1 MRFLS
6 VNRRE
11 ILRGK
16 GLSLILCLTMA
27 TVSCQVVDHSVPQ
40 NPSTDARVDPGH
52 AWAVWQ
58 VVDAGTG
65 VPVVYEEWLKQLASY
80 DIVYLGEEH
89 YNQHHIEAALKVL
102 NLLVGHGTRPIIA
115 MEMFGWDGQ
124 AALDQYLTTESADK
138 TRFIQESRW
147 IQNWG
152 GAFEDYEPL
161 VQFARQHRLEIRAL
175 NPPKSLVR
183 SVMKLGLAKAK
194 EEPLWSQWGM
204 QAETIVDD
212 PAYRDRILHQLQEC
226 HGGGTPEDYE
236 TMYEASMVRDEAMAR
251 TLVALLT
258 KGSSSPE
265 KDGPIVSYMGGGHIQ
280 YQLPVP
286 KRVARRKTDGVRQ
299 VTVYLT
305 SFETSRTG
313 EIRHLMEDGIADYIW
328 LTPVSKNGPPRR
340 CR

>member
-6 VNRRE
+6 VNRRQG
-11 ILRGK
+11 LRGK
-16 GLSLILCLTMA
+16 SLSLILCLTMT
-27 TVSCQVVDHSVPQ
+27 TVSCQVVDNSVTQ
-40 NPSTDARVDPGH
+40 RPSTDVPEDSRPG
-52 AWAVWQ
+52 WAVSQ
-58 VVDAGTG
+58 VIDASTA
-65 VPVVYEEWLKQLASY
+65 VPVAYEEWLKRLASY

-89 YNQHHIEAALKVL
+89 YNKHHIEAALKVL
-102 NLLVGHGTRPIIA
+102 DSLLSHGARPVIA

-124 AALDQYLTTESADK
+124 AALDHYLKTDSPDR
-138 TRFIQESRW
+138 TRFIQESHW

-161 VQFARQHRLEIRAL
+161 VQFARQHRLELRAL

-183 SVMKLGLAKAK
+183 SVVKLGLAKAK

-265 KDGPIVSYMGGGHIQ
+265 KEGPIVSYTGGGHIQ

-286 KRVARRKTDGVRQ
+286 KRVARRKNDGVRQ

-305 SFETSRTG
+305 SFEASRTG
-313 EIRHLMEDGIADYIW
+313 EIRHLMEEGIADYVW

>member
-1 MRFLS
+1 
-6 VNRRE
+6 
-11 ILRGK
+11 
-16 GLSLILCLTMA
+16 MA
-27 TVSCQVVDHSVPQ
+27 TVSCQVVDSSVPQ
-40 NPSTDARVDPGH
+40 SASTNVPVVSQHG
-52 AWAVWQ
+52 WGVWQ
-58 VVDAGTG
+58 VVDTNTG
-65 VPVVYEEWLKQLASY
+65 VPVAYEEWLNRLSSY

-89 YNQHHIEAALKVL
+89 YNTFHIEAALKVL
-102 NLLVGHGTRPIIA
+102 DSLLSHGTRPVIA

-124 AALDQYLTTESADK
+124 AALDQYLKTDSADR
-138 TRFIQESRW
+138 TLFIQESQW

-161 VQFARQHRLEIRAL
+161 VQFARQHRLGLRAL
-175 NPPKSLVR
+175 NPPKALVR
-183 SVMKLGLAKAK
+183 SVVKLGLAKAK
-194 EEPLWSQWGM
+194 EDPLWSRWGM

-212 PAYRDRILHQLQEC
+212 PAYREKILHQLQEC
-226 HGGGTPEDYE
+226 HGGGIPEDYE

-258 KGSSSPE
+258 KGGSSPE
-265 KDGPIVSYMGGGHIQ
+265 EDGPIVSYTGGGHIQ

-286 KRVARRKTDGVRQ
+286 KRVARRKNDGVRQ

-305 SFETSRTG
+305 SFEASRTG
-313 EIRHLMEDGIADYIW
+313 EIRHLMEDSIADYIW